1 MTVTAVADITAG
13 PTVGLLPL
21 VALGPA
27 FAGLTGGPHRTAAIG
42 AVALT
47 LCLAL
52 GWYDG
57 LFPGRRGTTA
67 LVSVAGVTA
76 AGLVA
81 AVMRRRREA
90 ELASVRSIAEVA
102 QRVLLRPVPRTAG
115 ELSAA
120 VSYTAA
126 VAEARIGGDLY
137 EVVTSPGGVRVIVGD
152 VQGKGLD
159 AVETAADVLGA
170 FREAAHDEPDLTG
183 VSARLERAMN
193 RTLGGERFVTAVI
206 AEIRQDRTMALL
218 NYGHPSPL
226 LLQADGTARFLDP
239 EKRALPLGLGLH
251 RTAGPEVLD
260 TEFRPG
266 DQLLLYTDGVTEARD
281 RRGTFYPL
289 ASRLHLLKAK
299 SPEDALDAL
308 HGDIVAHTG
317 GPLGDD
323 AAMLLLRYHAHTEP
337 G

>member
-1 MTVTAVADITAG
+1 MAVTAVADVTAG

-27 FAGLTGGPHRTAAIG
+27 FAGLTGGPRRTALIG
-42 AVALT
+42 LLAVV

-52 GWYDG
+52 GRYDG
-57 LFPGRRGTTA
+57 LFSGRRGTTA
-67 LVSVAGVTA
+67 LVSVVGVTA

-81 AVMRRRREA
+81 AVMRQRREA

-115 ELSAA
+115 GLSAA

-137 EVVTSPGGVRVIVGD
+137 EVVTFPGGVRVIVGD

-170 FREAAHDEPDLTG
+170 FREAAHDEPDLAG

-193 RTLGGERFVTAVI
+193 RSLDGERFVTAVV
-206 AEIRQDRTMALL
+206 AEIREDRSVALL
-218 NYGHPSPL
+218 NYGHPAPL
-226 LLQADGTARFLDP
+226 LVDADGTARFLTP
-239 EKRALPLGLGLH
+239 PTRALPLGLGVYG
-251 RTAGPEVLD
+251 AEGPETL
-260 TEFRPG
+260 TAAFHPG
-266 DQLLLYTDGVTEARD
+266 DQLLLYTDGVSEARD
-281 RRGTFYPL
+281 GRGEFYPL
-289 ASRLHLLKAK
+289 DSRLHLLRVD
-299 SPEDALDAL
+299 SPERALDAL
-308 HGDIVAHTG
+308 HRDIVEHAG

-323 AAMLLLRYHAHTEP
+323 AAMLLLRYRS
-337 G
+337 

>member
-1 MTVTAVADITAG
+1 MAVTTLADVTAG

-27 FAGLTGGPHRTAAIG
+27 FAGLTGGPRRTAAIG
-42 AVALT
+42 ALALV

-76 AGLVA
+76 AGLLA
-81 AVMRRRREA
+81 AVMRDRREA

-170 FREAAHDEPDLTG
+170 FREAAHDEPDLAG
-183 VSARLERAMN
+183 VSTRLERAMN
-193 RTLGGERFVTAVI
+193 RALGGERFVTAVI
-206 AEIRQDRTMALL
+206 AEIREDRTVALL

-226 LLQADGTARFLDP
+226 LVHADGSAQFLDP
-239 EKRALPLGLGLH
+239 KKRALPLGLGLH
-251 RTAGPEVLD
+251 GPEGPEMLRTV
-260 TEFRPG
+260 FHPG

-281 RRGTFYPL
+281 GRGEFYPL
-289 ASRLHLLKAK
+289 AARLHLLTAD
-299 SPEDALDAL
+299 SPELALDAL
-308 HGDIVAHTG
+308 HGDIVAHAG

-323 AAMLLLRYHAHTEP
+323 AAMLLLRYRPHETAD
-337 G
+337 

>member
-1 MTVTAVADITAG
+1 MMVTAVADITAG

-170 FREAAHDEPDLTG
+170 FREAAHDEPELTG

-206 AEIRQDRTMALL
+206 AEIRQDRTVALL

-226 LLQADGTARFLDP
+226 LVQADGTARFLAP

-251 RTAGPEVLD
+251 GTGSPEILD
-260 TEFRPG
+260 AEFRPG

-281 RRGTFYPL
+281 RRGVFYPL
-289 ASRLHLLKAK
+289 SSRLHLLKAD
-299 SPEDALDAL
+299 SPEGALDAL
-308 HGDIVAHTG
+308 HGDIIAHAG

-323 AAMLLLRYHAHTEP
+323 AAMLLLRYHAHAEP
-337 G
+337 S